1 MMYITS
7 ISLLFGLLKLTGL
20 GGFIEVRIDPLP
32 YSLHNSLGLQEAEFL
47 QAQNYPIFA
56 DLRQESETWNLKIEG
71 FSEAYIDRARGA
83 IAVNT
88 IEQPT
93 DKWAAA
99 STVFK
104 KHSGKYTLRF
114 TSLME
119 SDGESSYVVWID
131 NKQVINFQNPRIHG
145 TDIPE
150 YAPHMVEVKN
160 ISIEQGS
167 TIQVEFHPHSNDL
180 VPEGNAYGFARA
192 RWNPTIEFIRQ

>member
-7 ISLLFGLLKLTGL
+7 ISLLLGLLKLTGF
-20 GGFIEVRIDPLP
+20 GNFTEVGMDPLP
-32 YSLHNSLGLQEAEFL
+32 YSLQHSSVTQEAVFS
-47 QAQNYPIFA
+47 QVQNCPIFA
-56 DLRQESETWNLKIEG
+56 DLRQGPETWNLKIEG
-71 FSEAYIDRARGA
+71 FSEAYFDRTRGA

-104 KHSGKYTLRF
+104 KPSGKYTLWF

-119 SDGESSYVVWID
+119 SDGESSYVVRID

-150 YAPHMVEVKN
+150 YAPHMVEIKN